1 MTLDTVEI
9 KQAWWKEASVYQIYP
24 ASFQDSN
31 GDGVGDI
38 KGIISRLDYIKSL
51 GVDIVWL
58 NPFFDSPQVD
68 MGYDVADYKKIY
80 SPYGTM
86 EDVEQ
91 LISGLHSRGMKMLVD
106 LVVNHTSDK
115 HEWFQNSRSSI
126 DNPFREWYIWRK
138 PKIDSNGKKHPPN
151 NWLSYFGGS
160 AWEYDEKSGE
170 YYLHLFAKEQPDL
183 NWENESVRKAVHDII
198 RFWLDK
204 GADGF
209 RMDVINFI
217 SKDQRF
223 PDAEIVHHD
232 RDYQW
237 GHKYYACGPRLHEY
251 LKDIGAIL
259 KEYNAFSVGEMPAC
273 GDTNEII
280 KAVGD
285 ERGELN
291 MIFHFEL
298 VDIDHG
304 EDGKFYSTRK
314 WPLSDLHHI
323 TDKWQR
329 FMQTNNGW
337 NAIYLE
343 NHDQPRSVS
352 RYASDAPQFRTVA
365 AKMIATF
372 LSFQQ
377 GTLFIYQG
385 QELGLRNVP
394 KSWDISRY
402 KDIESINH
410 YNLVINKKSS
420 PQEIAYV
427 MDNIQNISRDNAR
440 VPFQWDNSPNAGFTS
455 GTPWIEVNDDYKTVN
470 ASNEEKD
477 DGSVLNYWRNIL
489 ELRKTL
495 KEVFVYGVFEMISK
509 ASEEN
514 ILAFKRVT
522 AGKEALV
529 ICNFSSKEIE
539 WTIPTEFVGSKVLLS
554 NYSGSKFLND
564 KLFTLG
570 PFQSIV
576 SLSDEQ

>member
-1 MTLDTVEI
+1 MTWDIQV

-24 ASFQDSN
+24 ASYQDSN
-31 GDGVGDI
+31 GDGIGDL

-58 NPFFDSPQVD
+58 NPFFESPQVD

-86 EDVEQ
+86 EDVEE
-91 LISGLHSRGMKMLVD
+91 LIAGLHARGMKMLVD

-115 HEWFQNSRSSI
+115 HEWFRNSCSSI
-126 DNPFREWYIWRK
+126 DNPYRDWYIWRK
-138 PKIDSNGKKHPPN
+138 PKYDSNGQRQPPN
-151 NWLSYFGGS
+151 NWLSFFGGS

-170 YYLHLFAKEQPDL
+170 YYLHLYAKEQPDL
-183 NWENESVRKAVHDII
+183 NWENENVRKEVHDII
-198 RFWLDK
+198 RFWLNK

-223 PDAEIVHHD
+223 PDAEIVYPD
-232 RDYQW
+232 RQYQW
-237 GHKYYACGPRLHEY
+237 GHKFYACGPRLHEY
-251 LKDIGAIL
+251 LQGIGAIL
-259 KEYNAFSVGEMPAC
+259 KEYDAFSVGEMPAC
-273 GDTNEII
+273 GDTSEII
-280 KAVGD
+280 KAVGG

-314 WPLSDLHHI
+314 WPLSDLYHI

-329 FMQTNNGW
+329 FMQNNNGW

-352 RYASDAPQFRTVA
+352 RYASDNPQFRIPA
-365 AKMIATF
+365 AKMVATF

-394 KSWDISRY
+394 KSWDISHY

-410 YNLVINKKSS
+410 YSLIIDKESS
-420 PQEIAYV
+420 SQDIAYV
-427 MDNIQNISRDNAR
+427 MDNIQNVSRDNAR
-440 VPFQWDNSPNAGFTS
+440 LPFQWDSSKNSGFTS
-455 GTPWIEVNDDYKTVN
+455 GIPWIELNDDYKTVN

-477 DGSVLNYWRNIL
+477 KDSVLNYWRSIL
-489 ELRKTL
+489 QLRKEL
-495 KEVFVYGVFEMISK
+495 KSVFIYGIFEMLSNAADEK
-509 ASEEN
+509 V
-514 ILAFKRVT
+514 LAFKRV
-522 AGKEALV
+522 GVDKKSII
-529 ICNFSSKEIE
+529 ICNFSSEEIE
-539 WTIPTEFVGSKVLLS
+539 WSTPTEFLGSKVLLS
-554 NYSGSKFLND
+554 NFGGLSILND
-564 KLFTLG
+564 ISIKLK
-570 PFQSIV
+570 PYQSIV
-576 SLSDEQ
+576 GVSQEL